1 MTEQKHHP
9 FQGLFDH
16 FAEMNRMRAAVGQP
30 AEEHSPATAWIPAA
44 DIYREGEDV
53 VIRCE
58 LAGVSKDEVHVSLNG
73 GVLTIAGHRT
83 DPPQDVNCY
92 VRERH
97 YGPFRRTI
105 AVPASVEREDV
116 SAVFENGLLEVTVAG
131 ASRPPTDERIEIAGP
146 DGQRVNVM

>member
-1 MTEQKHHP
+1 MAEHRQHHP

-44 DIYREGEDV
+44 DIYREG
-53 VIRCE
+53 
-58 LAGVSKDEVHVSLNG
+58 N
-73 GVLTIAGHRT
+73 
-83 DPPQDVNCY
+83 
-92 VRERH
+92 

-105 AVPASVEREDV
+105 AVPESVQREDI

-131 ASRPPTDERIEIAGP
+131 ASRPPADEQIEIAGP
-146 DGQRVNVM
+146 EGQR